1 MLVHG
6 HCGGHAVE
14 LLVELALDLHQ
25 VTTALRV
32 GREHTCS
39 GTVIVELDIVIAVVI
54 VVRTDN
60 CLLVNLLTS
69 GHHEV
74 RSATER
80 LQQQ

>member
-39 GTVIVELDIVIAVVI
+39 GAVVVELDIVI

-74 RSATER
+74 SSATER